1 MLATSA
7 EVSTDPYVQL
17 TGIVEESLP
26 ALLSAAGESRVIE
39 GAVGTPDVPYVDPLW
54 AADEERLLRR
64 YNFLTRLAGHLHPSA
79 PITPAGVA
87 SAVRLVDPVTGAIV
101 IPGAWADAA
110 RRAADAYDM
119 RAARGDLVRGVLDY
133 AQRLQNDTRDAL
145 DRLNARYN
153 SARSASVLA
162 QPPTR
167 PLVVSPRPAPA
178 PQTMPPQRPPATIA
192 QPSPVST
199 ATVPSVLGRRLRS
212 QMATAP
218 VAPRRPVGWSAALQR
233 LIPAARPT
241 PFGIPA
247 PVRVETLQQTTQ
259 QQQPFAQEEEEQQPL
274 VIKRRRRRAQL
285 SAEQMPIEP
294 ITQTTGESY
303 ADDVLNA
310 LLGGEEAP
318 VSPYGAVG
326 TQAASPALV
335 GQWNLASAL
344 TAAAR
349 MPATIRSPEYLVPQL
364 AATQRTPSPLQFV
377 GEAPSARAEGGI
389 IWPVDA
395 YVQTVAPVE
404 FRRDIDLPVL
414 EAEARRARSLADAV
428 QSESVAS
435 MAGAVD
441 GMADPNAAQ
450 DRADYLDGL
459 VAYAQAARRETR
471 RARQPFEAAYW
482 YRVVAAGGSG
492 PLGVPTE
499 TAPLS
504 AAAAIHGPY
513 ATIED
518 ATADAGAV
526 GFDPDAA
533 IADAALAWAIGALGS
548 EARNVGPVS
557 AVFQVRRPAERDPTA
572 PRQLTDRADPSVE
585 RWAVAVAVPRR
596 DQTLP
601 HEGAFRVL
609 AWDRTVGGRARRV
622 GVRDLFP
629 SAGGPPSAVAAVYE
643 APDPAT
649 AASIQD
655 DLDRA
660 MRVPVYDGARLSD
673 DVAAATDAHYPGTA
687 VDVTTN
693 ADGSEV
699 TVTMR
704 LPVSLAD
711 ADQDRLLALARV
723 VYGIA
728 ATAGAKSDSGRSRLI
743 GIDGGEAPIPSPPL
757 LVGATT
763 A

>member
-7 EVSTDPYVQL
+7 EASTDPYVRL

-26 ALLSAAGESRVIE
+26 ALFSAAGESRVIE
-39 GAVGTPDVPYVDPLW
+39 GAIGAPDVPYVDPEW
-54 AADEERLLRR
+54 PADEERLLRR
-64 YNFLTRLAGHLHPSA
+64 YNFLTRVAGLLHPSA

-87 SAVRLVDPVTGAIV
+87 SAVRLVDPVTGAVI

-167 PLVVSPRPAPA
+167 PLVVSPRPVPA
-178 PQTMPPQRPPATIA
+178 PQAVPSQRPPATIA
-192 QPSPVST
+192 QPSPGPTAAVS
-199 ATVPSVLGRRLRS
+199 SVLGRRLRS

-218 VAPRRPVGWSAALQR
+218 VAPRRSVGWSAALQR
-233 LIPAARPT
+233 LIPTAQPT
-241 PFGIPA
+241 SFGPPA
-247 PVRVETLQQTTQ
+247 PARVESLQQAT
-259 QQQPFAQEEEEQQPL
+259 QQQPFAQEEEEQEPL
-274 VIKRRRRRAQL
+274 VIKRRRRRTPLSIEQL
-285 SAEQMPIEP
+285 PIEP
-294 ITQTTGESY
+294 TVQTTSESY

-318 VSPYGAVG
+318 MSPYGALG
-326 TQAASPALV
+326 TQAVSPALV

-349 MPATIRSPEYLVPQL
+349 APAAIRSPEYLAPPS
-364 AATQRTPSPLQFV
+364 AATQRTPSPLQIV
-377 GEAPSARAEGGI
+377 GETPSVRAEGGI
-389 IWPVDA
+389 DWPVDA
-395 YVQTVAPVE
+395 YVQTVAPVT

-414 EAEARRARSLADAV
+414 QVEARRARSLADAV

-441 GMADPNAAQ
+441 GMADPGAAQ

-471 RARQPFEAAYW
+471 RAREPFEAAYW

-504 AAAAIHGPY
+504 AAAAVHGPY

-518 ATADAGAV
+518 ATADAEAV

-533 IADAALAWAIGALGS
+533 IADAALAWAIGALGGES
-548 EARNVGPVS
+548 QNVGPVS
-557 AVFQVRRPAERDPTA
+557 TIFQVRRPAERDPA
-572 PRQLTDRADPSVE
+572 VPRQLANRADPSVE

-596 DQTLP
+596 DQTSP

-609 AWDRTVGGRARRV
+609 AWDRAVGGRARRA

-629 SAGGPPSAVAAVYE
+629 SAGGPPSAVVAVYE
-643 APDPAT
+643 TPDPAT

-660 MRVPVYDGARLSD
+660 MRVPAPDGARLSAN
-673 DVAAATDAHYPGTA
+673 VAAATDAHYPGTA

-699 TVTMR
+699 TVTVR

-711 ADQDRLLALARV
+711 TDQDRLLALARA

-728 ATAGAKSDSGRSRLI
+728 ATAGARNDSIQSRLV
-743 GIDGGEAPIPSPPL
+743 GIDGTEAPIPSPPL
-757 LVGATT
+757 LVGATS